1 MSTNT
6 TVEIYDESM
15 VLPPV
20 SGSTNFG
27 YYDNDAQFV
36 SDAPRFTKYAF
47 RKLGGLIEDIELSPY
62 HYYGALEDAVSAYG
76 KELYEFKIREN
87 YLNLEGAPTG
97 SGNINNTLIQP
108 NLGNVIRMAKDYGT
122 ELGTGGS
129 VDWHMGSVPLQIGQQ
144 VYDLDA
150 WAAASASLAPGDAIE
165 VKKVFYQIPPA
176 VSRFFDPTVGTGFG
190 YQNMLNE
197 FGFGSM
203 SPAVNFMMLPVYA
216 DVLRIQGI
224 EFNDEVRRSAYT
236 FELINNKLR
245 IFPIPA
251 FERTV
256 FFNYIKKSER
266 DAIGRPVSGS
276 LPQDLI
282 TNVGNVPYDVP
293 TYTQINAPF
302 RKWIFEYGISVCKE
316 ILGNIRSKYAV
327 VETPGNG
334 SSVTLNGPSLVEQAR
349 AEKEALM
356 LSLRET
362 LTQSSR
368 RTQLENKA
376 AEAAS
381 MREIQSD
388 VPLLIYVG

>member
-15 VLPPV
+15 VLPAV

-36 SDAPRFTKYAF
+36 ADCPKFTKYAF

-62 HYYGALEDAVSAYG
+62 HYFGALEDAVSAYG
-76 KELYEFKIREN
+76 KEVYEFKIREN
-87 YLNLEGAPTG
+87 YLSLEGAPTG
-97 SGNINNTLIQP
+97 SGNINTTLIQP
-108 NLGNVIRMAKDYGT
+108 NLGNVIRMASDYGT
-122 ELGTGGS
+122 EAGVGGTVNYYTGS
-129 VDWHMGSVPLQIGQQ
+129 VALKIGQQ
-144 VYDLDA
+144 MYDLDA
-150 WAAASASLAPGDAIE
+150 WANASASLSPGDAIE
-165 VKKVFYQIPPA
+165 VKRVFYQIPPA
-176 VSRFFDPTVGTGFG
+176 VTRFFDPTVGTGFG
-190 YQNMLNE
+190 YQNMLSS

-203 SPAVNFMMLPVYA
+203 SPAVNFMMMPVYA

-224 EFNDEVRRSAYT
+224 EFNDEIRRSAYS

-245 IFPIPA
+245 VFPIPA
-251 FERTV
+251 FERNLY
-256 FFNYIKKSER
+256 FNYVKKSER
-266 DAIGRPVSGS
+266 NAIGTPVSGS
-276 LPQDLI
+276 VPQNLI

-293 TYTQINAPF
+293 VYAQINAPF

-316 ILGNIRSKYAV
+316 ILGNIRSKYDV
-327 VETPGNG
+327 VEIPGNN
-334 SSVTLNGPSLVEQAR
+334 SSVRLNGAALVEQAR
-349 AEKEALM
+349 AEKEALI

-376 AEAAS
+376 AEATS
-381 MREIQSD
+381 MREIQQG
-388 VPLLIYVG
+388 VPLLVYIG